1 MNEFGFKLTP
11 AYCLYNGVAVLQ
23 QEGTYIR
30 FLIEND
36 TDELLKA
43 RLKRSF
49 ENHIE
54 MITKK
59 KNCPEEYRRII
70 DVHFE
75 SGTRSRLRK
84 CVMELYKADSQSVR
98 QAAEEQV
105 EKNTKEAA
113 AVLLLDSIISE
124 ARSKN
129 ATDIHIEE
137 NCIRFRIS
145 GRLEKQLEI
154 QKEKSV
160 ELIQRIKLLAGMN
173 VIEKRKSQDGHFV
186 YGNQNPVFVRVSSMC
201 VIGSAGEGEES
212 VVMRLLDT
220 KRVPLMLGQLGFNGK
235 QLEQI
240 ELMADKKNGLV
251 LVCGPTGSG
260 KSTTVASMLVEIEK
274 KDNGYK
280 KIVSLEDPPEYR
292 IPNVTQIKIDENN
305 SFNDS
310 LSHIFR
316 QDPDVIMIGEIR
328 DEESAAV
335 ALRAA
340 LTGHLVFA
348 TLHTASAG
356 EAFLRLENLGVDRAL
371 LSSVLRGVVCQ
382 ELNYFEGNMRL
393 YADVGVW
400 GEGAS
405 SHNEPGASAGA
416 AAHTPGADATA
427 EEIDAMFAHFTNYAE
442 ILSETM
448 QSYAKKAADSPAHT
462 QPARKLIPFV
472 KGGARYGGIHERA
485 V

>member
-154 QKEKSV
+154 KKEKSV
-160 ELIQRIKLLAGMN
+160 DIPFDGYSRNGDYPSFLIHI
-173 VIEKRKSQDGHFV
+173 
-186 YGNQNPVFVRVSSMC
+186 GN
-201 VIGSAGEGEES
+201 
-212 VVMRLLDT
+212 
-220 KRVPLMLGQLGFNGK
+220 K
-235 QLEQI
+235 
-240 ELMADKKNGLV
+240 
-251 LVCGPTGSG
+251 
-260 KSTTVASMLVEIEK
+260 
-274 KDNGYK
+274 
-280 KIVSLEDPPEYR
+280 
-292 IPNVTQIKIDENN
+292 
-305 SFNDS
+305 
-310 LSHIFR
+310 
-316 QDPDVIMIGEIR
+316 
-328 DEESAAV
+328 
-335 ALRAA
+335 
-340 LTGHLVFA
+340 
-348 TLHTASAG
+348 
-356 EAFLRLENLGVDRAL
+356 
-371 LSSVLRGVVCQ
+371 LRG
-382 ELNYFEGNMRL
+382 RL
-393 YADVGVW
+393 YGLL
-400 GEGAS
+400 
-405 SHNEPGASAGA
+405 H
-416 AAHTPGADATA
+416 
-427 EEIDAMFAHFTNYAE
+427 
-442 ILSETM
+442 
-448 QSYAKKAADSPAHT
+448 
-462 QPARKLIPFV
+462 RK
-472 KGGARYGGIHERA
+472 G
-485 V
+485 

>member
-1 MNEFGFKLTP
+1 MNDFGFKLTP

-23 QEGTYIR
+23 QEGTYIK
-30 FLIEND
+30 FLIENEA
-36 TDELLKA
+36 DELLKA

-54 MITKK
+54 MITKN
-59 KNCPEEYRRII
+59 KNCPEKYRRII

-75 SGTRSRLRK
+75 GGSRNRLRK
-84 CVMELYKADSQSVR
+84 CVLELYKADSQGI
-98 QAAEEQV
+98 QKAAEE
-105 EKNTKEAA
+105 EKEQGAKEAA
-113 AVLLLDSIISE
+113 AVLLLDTIITE
-124 ARSKN
+124 ARNKR

-137 NCIRFRIS
+137 NSIRFRIN
-145 GRLEKQLEI
+145 GRLEKEMEI
-154 QKEKSV
+154 QKEKSQ
-160 ELIQRIKLLAGMN
+160 ELIQRIKLLSGMN
-173 VIEKRKSQDGHFV
+173 VIEKRKSQDGHFI
-186 YGNQNPVFVRVSSMC
+186 YGNKNPLFLRVSSMS
-201 VIGSAGEGEES
+201 VIGSLGEGEES
-212 VVMRLLDT
+212 LVMRLLDT
-220 KRVPLMLGQLGFNGK
+220 KRVPLMLGQLGYNGK

-240 ELMADKKNGLV
+240 ELMSDKKNGLV

-260 KSTTVASMLVEIEK
+260 KSTTLASILVEIEK

-371 LSSVLRGVVCQ
+371 LSSVMRGVICQ
-382 ELNYFEGNMRL
+382 ELNYIEGKMRL

-400 GEGAS
+400 GRQADCGEGV
-405 SHNEPGASAGA
+405 
-416 AAHTPGADATA
+416 AHTQGGAVISSNATA
-427 EEIDAMFAHFTNYAE
+427 EEINGLFTHYTNYSD
-442 ILSETM
+442 ILDETM
-448 QSYAKKAADSPAHT
+448 QLYAKKLKKAKMAAAGSSS
-462 QPARKLIPFV
+462 KLPYI
-472 KGGARYGGIHERA
+472 KGKGARYGRIHERA